1 MIERGRHMGISV
13 GSGANFYTAAAQA
26 TNTSKTSKVEHELE
40 AKLASNLE
48 GATEEEL
55 MDACK
60 SFESYLVQQVMKQV
74 KEAVAK
80 SEDDQGEY
88 MSYFGDMLY
97 EKYAEDITETG
108 ELGIA
113 QQLYEAMKRNR

>member
-1 MIERGRHMGISV
+1 MGISV
-13 GSGANFYTAAAQA
+13 GTNANFYAAAAQVN
-26 TNTSKTSKVEHELE
+26 NTPKTSKVENELE
-40 AKLASNLE
+40 AKLASKLE
-48 GATEEEL
+48 GATDEEM

-74 KEAVAK
+74 KDSVAK
-80 SEDDQGEY
+80 SEEDEGEY

-97 EKYAEDITETG
+97 EKYAEDITESG

-113 QQLYEAMKRNR
+113 QQLYESMKRNR

>member
-1 MIERGRHMGISV
+1 MGISV

-26 TNTSKTSKVEHELE
+26 TTTSKTSKVENELE

-48 GATEEEL
+48 SASDEEM

-97 EKYAEDITETG
+97 EKYAEDIAETG

>member
-1 MIERGRHMGISV
+1 MNIS
-13 GSGANFYTAAAQA
+13 GNQGANFYKAATQV
-26 TNTSKTSKVEHELE
+26 NTPLKTSKMENELE

-48 GATEEEL
+48 GANDEEL

-74 KEAVAK
+74 KNSVAK
-80 SEDDQGEY
+80 SEEDEGEY

-97 EKYAEDITETG
+97 EKYAKDITESG

-113 QQLYEAMKRNR
+113 QQLYEAMKRNRG

>member
-1 MIERGRHMGISV
+1 MGISV
-13 GSGANFYTAAAQA
+13 NNGANFYMAAAQVNKSA
-26 TNTSKTSKVEHELE
+26 KSSKIESELE
-40 AKLASNLE
+40 TKLSSKLENASD
-48 GATEEEL
+48 EEL

-74 KEAVAK
+74 RTSVAK
-80 SEDDQGEY
+80 SQEDEGEY

-97 EKYAEDITETG
+97 DKYAEDITESG

-113 QQLYEAMKRNR
+113 QQLYEAMKRN